1 MQVMLPV
8 APLRALDRGKMVT
21 VNAEHRLVTYGTLAP
36 GRPNHH
42 QLASL
47 EGRWI
52 PAIVRGD
59 LVRQG
64 WAAEAGYPALVLN
77 PHGAPIEVQVFESA
91 DLPAHWHRLDDF
103 EGTEYRR
110 VVATVETDNGPM
122 QASIYVP
129 RTLTSRGGNASG
141 R

>member
-64 WAAEAGYPALVLN
+64 WAAEAGYLALVLN

-122 QASIYVP
+122 QASIYVH
-129 RTLTSRGGNASG
+129 NAT
-141 R
+141 